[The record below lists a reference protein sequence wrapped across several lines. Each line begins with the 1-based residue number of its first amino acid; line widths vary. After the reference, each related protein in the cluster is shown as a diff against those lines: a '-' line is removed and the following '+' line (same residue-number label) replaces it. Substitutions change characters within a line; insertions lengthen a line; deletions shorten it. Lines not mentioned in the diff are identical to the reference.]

1 MTRIVIWLVCWL
13 VGSIAPPTTAQ
24 RKTVPHVIIRT
35 APTTKHVG
43 KVIEEQSINSS
54 GLPLR
59 FQFVSRPWIGLIPT
73 NCASGARCHPLP
85 PQRSSPAKVS
95 NFCSLFHISLD
106 SKNAHR
112 RKSGLEPVGWLF
124 HGGVCS
130 GFLVKLRWHGEPE
143 RSWSWR
149 KWKWDLPSPMRS
161 GSRWSALL
169 SAGATSRPGR
179 LR

>member
-1 MTRIVIWLVCWL
+1 MTRIVIWLVGWFRC
-13 VGSIAPPTTAQ
+13 STYH
-24 RKTVPHVIIRT
+24 RSEK
-35 APTTKHVG
+35 
-43 KVIEEQSINSS
+43 NSS
-54 GLPLR
+54 PCHHTHRTYHETCRKGYWR
-59 FQFVSRPWIGLIPT
+59 AKHQFFW
-73 NCASGARCHPLP
+73 ASSSISIRVPSLNRANPDQQCQWARCHPFP